1 MRQTGFAELSGL
13 CTHPDF
19 QRRGLGALLFHFA
32 AGEIAACGETV
43 YLHAY
48 ITNAQAIALLT
59 RWASHPLGDELV
71 SRQAAAGLIFR

>member
-1 MRQTGFAELSGL
+1 MQSLRLQGASSNMRQTGFAELSGL

-32 AGEIAACGETV
+32 AGEIAACGETA

-48 ITNAQAIALLT
+48 TMNVPAISL
-59 RWASHPLGDELV
+59 
-71 SRQAAAGLIFR
+71 